1 MQHIVYSNLLI
12 SLGCGFLSFGFC
24 HIIDLPHEEY
34 YGVFALLGT
43 FIVYNFQR
51 LVKHHKIANKSPH
64 LQWVDKHYKGLVAS
78 LIMAF
83 AGFVFSLFQ
92 VINWNTETLVLGG
105 IMAIIC
111 FFYIIPIGTKNL
123 RELPYLK
130 IHLIAIV
137 WVFIV
142 ALFPLLNEQH
152 LELDHWFFGASH
164 YLYILAICIPFDIRD
179 LVHDKAEQKTIPQL
193 IGVQSAKAIGV
204 LCLFAFVVLSFY
216 FMPLLAESKLFLVA
230 VLVQVFLVYFTTKTR
245 DDLYFG
251 GAIDGAILLLAIS
264 YLLI

>member
-24 HIIDLPHEEY
+24 HITALPHEEY
-34 YGVFALLGT
+34 YGIFALLGT

-64 LQWVDKHYKGLVAS
+64 LQWVGKHYKGLIFS
-78 LIMAF
+78 LILA
-83 AGFVFSLFQ
+83 AIGFIYSLFQ
-92 VINWNTETLVLGG
+92 VINWNTETFVLSG
-105 IMAIIC
+105 IVGAIC
-111 FFYIIPIGTKNL
+111 FFYIIPINHKNL
-123 RELPYLK
+123 RELPFLK
-130 IHLIAIV
+130 IHLISIV
-137 WVFIV
+137 WIFIV
-142 ALFPLLNEQH
+142 ALFPLINEQNNQLH
-152 LELDHWFFGASH
+152 YWLFGASH

-193 IGVQSAKAIGV
+193 IGIQSAKAIGV
-204 LCLFAFVVLSFY
+204 LCLIAFVVFSFY
-216 FMPLLAESKLFLVA
+216 FMPMLAESKLFLIA

-251 GAIDGAILLLAIS
+251 GAIDGAILLLAFS